1 MISSIAGI
9 GVGEC
14 RAWFRNCSFIDRTAD
29 ENCLVFIAS
38 GLVGGSIA
46 MEDATLFKAR
56 GDITQKALL
65 LVPKGALISL
75 RFERPYSEV
84 SILPFT
90 WDGLWFDSWRRQFA
104 ISMAGR
110 VIRLMTYVPIA
121 EGHIDMIRPVV
132 ENTWNWAREERTRF
146 AAAFSLAALLPRFF
160 TTRLPFRNETFR
172 SKVEHAKSLIE
183 APSCWEMDLAE
194 IARMV
199 GYTPQGM
206 RKAFLAAYGKTPGE
220 CRDAWRRSMV
230 MHYLRQTSLQM
241 KVVCLR
247 LGIKSPSHLAK
258 IVKAMTGMTPSEVR
272 RRRNAAQS
280 R

>member
-1 MISSIAGI
+1 
-9 GVGEC
+9 
-14 RAWFRNCSFIDRTAD
+14 
-29 ENCLVFIAS
+29 
-38 GLVGGSIA
+38 

-132 ENTWNWAREERTRF
+132 YQTFTRLLVTLTFVLLLREF
-146 AAAFSLAALLPRFF
+146 AATPLPWGCAAAAGVFALL
-160 TTRLPFRNETFR
+160 
-172 SKVEHAKSLIE
+172 A
-183 APSCWEMDLAE
+183 W
-194 IARMV
+194 IA
-199 GYTPQGM
+199 
-206 RKAFLAAYGKTPGE
+206 
-220 CRDAWRRSMV
+220 W
-230 MHYLRQTSLQM
+230 
-241 KVVCLR
+241 LR
-247 LGIKSPSHLAK
+247 LDGAK
-258 IVKAMTGMTPSEVR
+258 LPAFDHRLFR
-272 RRRNAAQS
+272 RRR
-280 R
+280 RLFVLLCLTK